1 MFVLLPSIYTPMA
14 WFTVTLVTSFAPT
27 VPDDPIDN
35 SRKDYGINF
44 NKIDN
49 LHIHEHNHLANLSIN
64 EDDLNHNP
72 FTTHHPEIL
81 SYIIIE
87 DPCCPFN
94 VEDIDHL
101 NVFLNTLPYCS
112 SNHMS
117 FCMLLWTS
125 VLQYTIAVMS

>member
-1 MFVLLPSIYTPMA
+1 M
-14 WFTVTLVTSFAPT
+14 TLVTSFAPT
-27 VPDDPIDN
+27 VLDDPIDN
-35 SRKDYGINF
+35 PRKDYGINF

-87 DPCCPFN
+87 DLCCPFN

-101 NVFLNTLPYCS
+101 NVFLNTLLYCS

-125 VLQYTIAVMS
+125 VLQYAIAVMS